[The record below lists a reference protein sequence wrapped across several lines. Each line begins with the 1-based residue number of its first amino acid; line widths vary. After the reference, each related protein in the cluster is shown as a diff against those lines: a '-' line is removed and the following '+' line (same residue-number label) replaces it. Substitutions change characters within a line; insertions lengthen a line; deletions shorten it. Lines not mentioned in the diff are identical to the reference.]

1 MKKEQNPK
9 ENATLV
15 ERIQFYV
22 DTNQIVKAKTLAL
35 VGDTL
40 EEAFSWDT
48 EFI

>member
-1 MKKEQNPK
+1 MKKPK
-9 ENATLV
+9 PPENATLV

-22 DTNQIVKAKTLAL
+22 DNNQIIEAKTLAL
-35 VGDTL
+35 LGDTL

>member
-1 MKKEQNPK
+1 MEQKPK
-9 ENATLV
+9 DNATLV

-22 DTNQIVKAKTLAL
+22 DTDQIVKAKTLAL
-35 VGDTL
+35 LGDTL